1 MADTDLLSRALDH
14 HKSGRLEDAK
24 ALYLRILDEN
34 PDDPDALNYL
44 GVFECQL
51 RRFDQAEELINR
63 SLRINPDNTK
73 AHNNLGNV
81 LRYQGRFD
89 QAEAAFRRAYEL
101 DPDNAE
107 AHFNC
112 GTVMLEQGKAQE
124 AAERIRE
131 AVALAPEDPR
141 ARGLVSSV
149 ALLDE
154 LGIEDK
160 RLGDDLIHVS
170 AFDGIDTSPLRR
182 IASVLIV
189 QQPEIEALITP
200 EGRALNADQLS
211 AVIKNRL
218 LTRCMAKDFL
228 VHTALEKLLTGVRR
242 QCLEGLLD
250 GTLTEVGG
258 EARSEFL
265 AALANQCFL
274 NEYVFTETPEEKKSA
289 GHLEENIAAAIDA
302 GTAPDAQAIFVLAA
316 YRPLAGTSFGQTLA
330 RPEVHQGYPLLSAI
344 VQRQV
349 IEPLMERELA
359 PSLAR
364 LTPVED
370 SVSKDVRQQY
380 EENPYPRWQHL
391 DTREPLPLG
400 LLMKRRF
407 PFLGIEEADYP
418 ANPGILVAGSG
429 TGREPV
435 MHAREYQGSSVLAV
449 DLSLASLA
457 YGARMAS
464 KMGVDNIEFAQADI
478 LELGAL
484 DRRFDVIYSSGV
496 LHHMADP
503 VAGWRVLTGLLTER
517 GVMYIGLY
525 SEHARQSVA
534 AARDFIAAGGYPPTA
549 EGIRRCRADIM
560 ALPATDPVAGVMNT
574 ADFYAMSP
582 CRDLI
587 FHVQEHRFSVPAIA
601 EALKAL
607 ELRFLGFETRSSVLA
622 RYRKQY
628 PDDGALTDL
637 GNWSR
642 MESADPSLF
651 SEMYQFWV
659 TKAQAGVTPDGNRTG
674 R

>member
-1 MADTDLLSRALDH
+1 MAEPDLLSRALEH
-14 HKSGRLEDAK
+14 HQSGRLEDAK

-51 RRFDQAEELINR
+51 RRFEKAEELINH
-63 SLRINPDNTK
+63 SLRINPDNPK

-101 DPDNAE
+101 DPGNAE

-112 GTVMLEQGKAQE
+112 GSVMLEQGKAE
-124 AAERIRE
+124 DAAERIRE

-141 ARGLVSSV
+141 FARGLVSSV

-154 LGIEDK
+154 RGIEDD
-160 RLGDDLIHVS
+160 RIGNDLIHLS
-170 AFDGIDTSPLRR
+170 GFDEIDTSPLRR
-182 IASVLIV
+182 IASVLIAR
-189 QQPEIEALITP
+189 QPEIEPLLIP

-211 AVIKNRL
+211 AVIKDRL
-218 LTRCMAKDFL
+218 LTRCMAKDLL

-242 QCLEGLLD
+242 QCLEGHLD
-250 GTLTEVGG
+250 GTLKDVGG
-258 EARSEFL
+258 DECSGFL
-265 AALANQCFL
+265 AALAQQCFV
-274 NEYVFTETPEEKKSA
+274 NEYVFTETPEEKKSL
-289 GHLEENIAAAIDA
+289 GHLEENIAAVLKA
-302 GTAPDAQAIFVLAA
+302 GTAPDPEAIFVLAA
-316 YRPLAGTSFGQTLA
+316 YRPLAETGLCQTLA
-330 RPEVHQGYPLLSAI
+330 RPEVHQGDPLLSAI

-349 IEPLMERELA
+349 IEPLQERDLA
-359 PSLAR
+359 QSLAR
-364 LTPVED
+364 LTPVQD

-391 DTREPLPLG
+391 DTREALPLG
-400 LLMKRRF
+400 VLMKRRF
-407 PFLGIEEADYP
+407 PFLGVDEADYP
-418 ANPGILVAGSG
+418 AKPNILVAGSG

-503 VAGWRVLTGLLTER
+503 LAGWRVLTGLLAER

-525 SEHARQSVA
+525 SQHARQSVA
-534 AARDFIAAGGYPPTA
+534 AARDFIAAGGYPPTPD
-549 EGIRRCRADIM
+549 GMRRCRADIM
-560 ALPATDPVAGVMNT
+560 ALPATEPAAGVMTT
-574 ADFYAMSP
+574 ADFYALSP

-587 FHVQEHRFSVPAIA
+587 FHVQEHHFTVPAIA
-601 EALKAL
+601 GALEALG
-607 ELRFLGFETRSSVLA
+607 LRFLGFETRSSVLA
-622 RYRKQY
+622 RYRKQF
-628 PDDGALTDL
+628 PDDGTLTDL
-637 GNWSR
+637 ENWSR
-642 MESADPSLF
+642 MESADPALF
-651 SEMYQFWV
+651 SEMYQFWA
-659 TKAQAGVTPDGNRTG
+659 TKA
-674 R
+674 